1 MWRILAMLR
10 ILAHGSWRKDLSQ
23 KVVQFSRVFPIQPG
37 YTGFL
42 LVQWFSCCCCSF
54 QPISVHT
61 LLQHVAAHISLSL
74 SVLQSPNVYVCGD
87 PEMPVRLR
95 LCLSDPTRFKVLHN
109 SLQNAKV
116 QVDDVSKHVYT
127 FCLVSSSFLHC
138 AHWVLIRLWDALGT
152 RRLLQIVLTCVAVG
166 CHVPRA
172 DARVD
177 VASNVP
183 LHFLLLQMSVHPL
196 EIFGIVDGSWLPHQ
210 LDHGNYHV
218 RSFSIF
224 FALKLMTWP

>member
-1 MWRILAMLR
+1 MCAVT
-10 ILAHGSWRKDLSQ
+10 Q
-23 KVVQFSRVFPIQPG
+23 K
-37 YTGFL
+37 
-42 LVQWFSCCCCSF
+42 
-54 QPISVHT
+54 
-61 LLQHVAAHISLSL
+61 
-74 SVLQSPNVYVCGD
+74 
-87 PEMPVRLR
+87 
-95 LCLSDPTRFKVLHN
+95 CLSDLSCVLVTRLDFKVLHN

-152 RRLLQIVLTCVAVG
+152 RRLLQIVLTDHRTCVAVG

-183 LHFLLLQMSVHPL
+183 LPFLLLQMSVHPL
-196 EIFGIVDGSWLPHQ
+196 EFFGIVVDGSWFPHQ
-210 LDHGNYHV
+210 LDHGNYINYKL
-218 RSFSIF
+218 SFMFIHF
-224 FALKLMTWP
+224 P